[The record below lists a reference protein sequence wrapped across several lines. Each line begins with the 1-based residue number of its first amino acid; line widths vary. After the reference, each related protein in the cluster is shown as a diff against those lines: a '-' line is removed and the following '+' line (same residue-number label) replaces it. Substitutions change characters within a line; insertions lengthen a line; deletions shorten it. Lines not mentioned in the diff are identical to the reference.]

1 MADFNLDEFNLDQTP
16 QKNLD
21 PIPFDD
27 SDDGSSDNQVSHAP
41 LDLGGGASP
50 APAAPKPAPAPAPAP
65 APTQAVSLGKTASAP
80 AASEARITG
89 VKIFFTKL
97 HAGALDFLG
106 EQITEWLKKNP
117 GIVVKR
123 TNAVVGEVASKK
135 TEPNLVITVWY

>member
-27 SDDGSSDNQVSHAP
+27 SDDSSSDNQVSHAP

-50 APAAPKPAPAPAPAP
+50 APVAPKPAPAPAPAP
-65 APTQAVSLGKTASAP
+65 TQAASLGKTASAP
-80 AASEARITG
+80 AVSEARITG

-97 HAGALDFLG
+97 HAGALDFLS

-123 TNAVVGEVASKK
+123 TNTVVGEVASKK